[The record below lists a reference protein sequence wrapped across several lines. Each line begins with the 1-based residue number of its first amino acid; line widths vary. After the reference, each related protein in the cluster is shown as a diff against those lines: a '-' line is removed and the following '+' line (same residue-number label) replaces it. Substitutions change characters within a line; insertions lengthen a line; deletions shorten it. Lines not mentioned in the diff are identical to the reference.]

1 MSVEEGCCY
10 AWMVMQLMPG
20 GCSKGEG
27 PRDLVVVASG
37 SNHREAGYA
46 AGSLGTVASAGFM
59 QST

>member
-10 AWMVMQLMPG
+10 TWVVMAAG
-20 GCSKGEG
+20 GCCKGEG

-59 QST
+59 QNT